1 MAKVKAKAKATPKQP
16 VATKPAARKPAARK
30 PAAKKPAAKKPAA
43 TKPAATK
50 PAATKPAATK
60 PAATTLAAKPAKITR
75 PKQPRAQRQ
84 PPRAQTEPPR
94 AQIELPF
101 AVGPGPY
108 LRSLRTCIY
117 QVYDLA
123 LAKEFYSQALG
134 KDPYFDEPYYVGFDV
149 DGHELGLDPDI
160 SKRPPGGSGVI
171 GYWRVDDINAAW
183 QHLTTIGATSIEL
196 PHSVGVDLQVSI
208 LSDPFGNYIGLIQ
221 GA

>member
-1 MAKVKAKAKATPKQP
+1 MAKVKAKAKARP
-16 VATKPAARKPAARK
+16 TKAAAKKPARK
-30 PAAKKPAAKKPAA
+30 PAAKKSVAKK
-43 TKPAATK
+43 
-50 PAATKPAATK
+50 
-60 PAATTLAAKPAKITR
+60 LAAKPAKTAR
-75 PKQPRAQRQ
+75 PKATSRARTEL
-84 PPRAQTEPPR
+84 PRAQTEPSV
-94 AQIELPF
+94 

-208 LSDPFGNYIGLIQ
+208 VSDPFGNYIGLIQ

>member
-1 MAKVKAKAKATPKQP
+1 MAKAKAKAK
-16 VATKPAARKPAARK
+16 AKSAK
-30 PAAKKPAAKKPAA
+30 KKPAAKPAKKKPAGKQA
-43 TKPAATK
+43 KAARPGKSKP
-50 PAATKPAATK
+50 
-60 PAATTLAAKPAKITR
+60 
-75 PKQPRAQRQ
+75 
-84 PPRAQTEPPR
+84 EP
-94 AQIELPF
+94 I
-101 AVGPGPY
+101 GPY

-134 KDPYFDEPYYVGFDV
+134 KDPYFDEPYYVGFEV

-171 GYWRVDDINAAW
+171 GYWRVEDINAAW

-196 PHSVGVDLQVSI
+196 PHAVGVDLQVSI
-208 LSDPFGNYIGLIQ
+208 VSDPFGNYIGLIQ

>member
-1 MAKVKAKAKATPKQP
+1 MAKVKAKAKAK
-16 VATKPAARKPAARK
+16 AKPAVTTK
-30 PAAKKPAAKKPAA
+30 KKPAAKKPV
-43 TKPAATK
+43 
-50 PAATKPAATK
+50 
-60 PAATTLAAKPAKITR
+60 AKKSPAKRVTKKR
-75 PKQPRAQRQ
+75 AEAQPVLAEPQ
-84 PPRAQTEPPR
+84 PH
-94 AQIELPF
+94 
-101 AVGPGPY
+101 VVGPY

-134 KDPYFDEPYYVGFDV
+134 KDPYFDEPYYVGFEV
-149 DGHELGLDPDI
+149 DGHELGLDPDV

-171 GYWRVDDINAAW
+171 GYWRVEDINAAW

-208 LSDPFGNYIGLIQ
+208 VADPFGNYIGLIQ

>member
-1 MAKVKAKAKATPKQP
+1 MAKVTAKAKAH
-16 VATKPAARKPAARK
+16 ARPAATTKRK
-30 PAAKKPAAKKPAA
+30 PAAKKPAAKKS
-43 TKPAATK
+43 
-50 PAATKPAATK
+50 
-60 PAATTLAAKPAKITR
+60 PAKRVTKKR
-75 PKQPRAQRQ
+75 AKTQPVVVAA
-84 PPRAQTEPPR
+84 PEPR
-94 AQIELPF
+94 
-101 AVGPGPY
+101 VVGPY

-134 KDPYFDEPYYVGFDV
+134 KDPYFDEPYYVGFEV
-149 DGHELGLDPDI
+149 DGHELGLDPDV

-171 GYWRVDDINAAW
+171 GYWRVEDINAAW

-208 LSDPFGNYIGLIQ
+208 VADPFGNYIGLIQ

>member
-1 MAKVKAKAKATPKQP
+1 MAKARARAKARPASTQKKAAPKKTAAKKTAAKTAAP
-16 VATKPAARKPAARK
+16 KKSATKPRARAT
-30 PAAKKPAAKKPAA
+30 KKPAHVPA
-43 TKPAATK
+43 
-50 PAATKPAATK
+50 
-60 PAATTLAAKPAKITR
+60 
-75 PKQPRAQRQ
+75 
-84 PPRAQTEPPR
+84 
-94 AQIELPF
+94 
-101 AVGPGPY
+101 VVGPY

-123 LAKEFYSQALG
+123 LAREFYSQALG

-149 DGHELGLDPDI
+149 DGHELGLDPDV

-171 GYWRVDDINAAW
+171 GYWRVEDINAAW

-208 LSDPFGNYIGLIQ
+208 LADPFGNYIGLIQ

>member
-1 MAKVKAKAKATPKQP
+1 MAKAKAKTTTKSAPKKKKPIAKRAVAKPATAKKPT
-16 VATKPAARKPAARK
+16 ATKPA
-30 PAAKKPAAKKPAA
+30 
-43 TKPAATK
+43 TK
-50 PAATKPAATK
+50 
-60 PAATTLAAKPAKITR
+60 
-75 PKQPRAQRQ
+75 
-84 PPRAQTEPPR
+84 RAQTQPPGGKP
-94 AQIELPF
+94 AP
-101 AVGPGPY
+101 VGPY

-149 DGHELGLDPDI
+149 DGHELGLDPDV

-171 GYWRVDDINAAW
+171 GYWRVEDINAAW

-196 PHSVGVDLQVSI
+196 PHAVGLDLQVSI
-208 LSDPFGNYIGLIQ
+208 VSDPFGNYIGLIQ